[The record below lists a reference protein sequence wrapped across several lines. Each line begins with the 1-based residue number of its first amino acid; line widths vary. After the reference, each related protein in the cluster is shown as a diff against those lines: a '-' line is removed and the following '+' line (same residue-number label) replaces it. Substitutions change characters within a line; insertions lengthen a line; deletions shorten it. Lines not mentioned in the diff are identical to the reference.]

1 MVVDSHVKGPKQ
13 SPGEVCKAEGEK
25 CEHDSE
31 CCAPQWHSCELGK
44 GICIVAECLD
54 CKGKERIGKENLV
67 VKTQFNSVKN
77 ALVVDSHIKSPK
89 QSQGKVCKPLEQEC
103 EHNYECCDNL
113 ICMHHGFFPIGKKI
127 CYSYV

>member
-1 MVVDSHVKGPKQ
+1 MVVDSHINGPKQ

-54 CKGKERIGKENLV
+54 CKGKERIGKENII
-67 VKTQFNSVKN
+67 VKTMFNPAKN
-77 ALVVDSHIKSPK
+77 ALVVDSHIQGSKRFP
-89 QSQGKVCKPLEQEC
+89 GKVCKPVGQEC
-103 EHNYECCDNL
+103 EHDHECCDYH
-113 ICMHHGFFPIGKKI
+113 ICKYPGFVLKKV
-127 CYSYV
+127 CHVSVP